1 MNNSRLND
9 IYDFFEA
16 VPAQSRDKC
25 VYFNVNIQNKW
36 EVERWWVVWIGNK
49 LIKINQESKVW

>member
-36 EVERWWVVWIGNK
+36 EVER
-49 LIKINQESKVW
+49 